1 MKKFILGL
9 VVILYAC
16 NCTVE
21 EVDNYETKVLLK
33 SVETDIMGET
43 FNFPDSNA
51 VITTAIRV
59 LRSGESTGLHIH
71 EAIPVV
77 YMIDGEITI
86 SNENGSNKIIKKG
99 ESFIGSTNNV
109 HEAIATSDNDA
120 VAYVV
125 FIGSKDLQ
133 NTINK

>member
-1 MKKFILGL
+1 MKKLILGL
-9 VVILYAC
+9 VVIFYSC
-16 NCTVE
+16 NCTIE
-21 EVDNYETKVLLK
+21 ESNNYETKVLLK
-33 SVETDIMGET
+33 SVETNIMGEK
-43 FNFPDSNA
+43 FSFPDSNA
-51 VITTAIRV
+51 TITTAIRV
-59 LRSGESTGLHIH
+59 LSSGESTGLHIH

-86 SNENGSNKIIKKG
+86 SNDSGNNKIVKKG

-109 HEAIATSDNDA
+109 HEATATSSNDA

-133 NTINK
+133 NTVNQ

>member
-1 MKKFILGL
+1 MKKIILCCI
-9 VVILYAC
+9 VIFYAC

-21 EVDNYETKVLLK
+21 ETKNYETKILLN
-33 SVETDIMGET
+33 SVETNIIGQKLYY
-43 FNFPDSNA
+43 PDTNA
-51 VITTAIRV
+51 AITTAIRV
-59 LRSGESTGLHIH
+59 LGSGESTGLHIH

-86 SNENGSNKIIKKG
+86 SNNGNNKVIRKG
-99 ESFIGSTNNV
+99 ESFVGSTNNI
-109 HEAIATSDNDA
+109 HEATATSEKDA

-125 FIGSKDLQ
+125 FIGSKDLK